1 MEPGKNIYIVSFSLK
16 KNSHPSFVVA
26 VSVVVLVLVFF
37 FLFKGRREGRRKK
50 KRMILRQ
57 RWVFVNTHQ
66 NAEKTEK
73 RSILMPFL

>member
-26 VSVVVLVLVFF
+26 VAVVVLVVF